1 MALLLGVSSMKG
13 VPAHPLPVKVQ
24 QPDGT
29 YVTLRLVGDE
39 WCHFQTTL
47 DGYSIIKNACGYYVY
62 AQKQGGQLQPTA
74 QVAHDEAER
83 TASERAFLAG
93 VCRYQAPEM
102 TEQAKAMY
110 QMAQQH
116 PQMTLASHSVQGRR
130 ATDYANFKGLII
142 LIEFND

>member
-47 DGYSIIKNACGYYVY
+47 DGYSIMKDTRGYYV
-62 AQKQGGQLQPTA
+62 
-74 QVAHDEAER
+74 
-83 TASERAFLAG
+83 
-93 VCRYQAPEM
+93 
-102 TEQAKAMY
+102 
-110 QMAQQH
+110 
-116 PQMTLASHSVQGRR
+116 
-130 ATDYANFKGLII
+130 
-142 LIEFND
+142 

>member
-1 MALLLGVSSMKG
+1 MFRKCCLLLFVALLLGVSSMKG

-47 DGYSIIKNACGYYVY
+47 DGYSIIKDTRGYYVY

-74 QVAHDEAER
+74 QVAHDVSLLLNMLPR
-83 TASERAFLAG
+83 LVITFLP
-93 VCRYQAPEM
+93 RS
-102 TEQAKAMY
+102 K
-110 QMAQQH
+110 H
-116 PQMTLASHSVQGRR
+116 L
-130 ATDYANFKGLII
+130 LISW
-142 LIEFND
+142 L

>member
-1 MALLLGVSSMKG
+1 MALLLGISSMKG

-47 DGYSIIKNACGYYVY
+47 DGYSIIKDTRGYYVY

-93 VCRYQAPEM
+93 VSKCQAPEM
-102 TEQAKAMY
+102 TEQAAAMH
-110 QMAQQH
+110 QQA
-116 PQMTLASHSVQGRR
+116 TLANHRAQGRR
-130 ATDYANFKGLII
+130 ATNYANFKGLII
-142 LIEFND
+142 LIELFA